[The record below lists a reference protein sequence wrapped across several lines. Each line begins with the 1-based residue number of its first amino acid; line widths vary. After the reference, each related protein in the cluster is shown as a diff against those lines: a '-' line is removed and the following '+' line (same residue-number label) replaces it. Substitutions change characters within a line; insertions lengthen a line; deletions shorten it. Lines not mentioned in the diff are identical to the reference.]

1 MFNSYLFNLAKRKG
15 VNDESEGGIK
25 KKIILFLFVF
35 LLTGQASVFAQDEGE
50 DVQDYILSEISL
62 EGVEQYWNE
71 LQQEYGDYLPEL
83 DKITVYEFI
92 KNEGSL
98 SLKNIFLGFIHYL
111 FHELILNGKLL
122 GSLLMLTLFSML
134 LQTIHTAFESSSVS
148 KIAYFVIYA
157 VLILI
162 ALNSFYVSVSYTEDA
177 IRMMT
182 SFMIGLIPL
191 ILGLMATFGN
201 IVSISFFHPMIIFL
215 INVSGVLISKFI
227 LPLLFLSALL
237 MIVSSLSEKYK
248 VTQLATL
255 FKNVS
260 MGILGVFLTIFLG
273 VISVQGS
280 ASAIQDGVAMKT
292 AKFITGNFIPVVGRT
307 FTDATDTILSA
318 SLLLKNTIGIVGLCI
333 VLFIAL
339 FPAIK
344 ILAVAL
350 IYKITAA
357 LLQPVGDGP
366 VISALN
372 TISNYILLI
381 LASLLTI
388 TLMFFLAIVIIIVAS
403 NLTLLVR

>member
-1 MFNSYLFNLAKRKG
+1 MKVKG
-15 VNDESEGGIK
+15 ELK

-215 INVSGVLISKFI
+215 INVSGVLISKII

>member
-1 MFNSYLFNLAKRKG
+1 M
-15 VNDESEGGIK
+15 K

-215 INVSGVLISKFI
+215 INVSGVLISKII

>member
-215 INVSGVLISKFI
+215 INVSGVLISKII

>member
-1 MFNSYLFNLAKRKG
+1 LFNSYLFNLAKRKG

-215 INVSGVLISKFI
+215 INVSGVLISKII